1 MVWAQKTFVP
11 RDGLHAHSHCDPC
24 SFLDFMLVNSC
35 VQVPLDKHRV
45 SWKTVAIK
53 YNCIAAH
60 LRTCKLVFNKLEGQ
74 ISCKSAPPTLCPYG
88 VGGTWN
94 ISGSK
99 EITIISQDMY
109 SASANFL
116 STARS
121 PLWEVLAAVHYSA
134 MLLHWLAPALFTD
147 RGVCLLPAG
156 AGLLWSSLLNT
167 LHRAT
172 QQLGP
177 QHPQQL
183 RVRSHCL
190 GGNNRSV
197 FRSCVSHFA
206 PADLLCIPA
215 GAGVYHEEQNE
226 QPSWSLC
233 LCEKQRLPAA
243 ALICA
248 LTVDRNWCVHVGTD
262 DPVFGIWKILGYMKV
277 NMQSSKYLWNYKI
290 SEKNPF

>member
-11 RDGLHAHSHCDPC
+11 RDGLHAHSHYDPC

-190 GGNNRSV
+190 DGSNRSV
-197 FRSCVSHFA
+197 FCSPVSHFA
-206 PADLLCIPA
+206 PLWAILLLLISFVFQLELVFIMKNKMNNLADHFAFVKNKGFQLLHSS
-215 GAGVYHEEQNE
+215 VLWQ
-226 QPSWSLC
+226 W
-233 LCEKQRLPAA
+233 
-243 ALICA
+243 
-248 LTVDRNWCVHVGTD
+248 T
-262 DPVFGIWKILGYMKV
+262 GIDVSM
-277 NMQSSKYLWNYKI
+277 
-290 SEKNPF
+290 